1 MEDLPIGRTDDPPL
15 AGCEPAS
22 RMENLLYD
30 PFVSPEP
37 PPAPL
42 APAPAPT
49 PGPSSNAPRLSGPRR
64 AIATAVLS
72 VGLLALGGA
81 AVVLAADPS
90 PGTTTT
96 PNATTAPANGG
107 SGTAP
112 SAPTTPGAPG
122 TRPQHGQGAK
132 GDCPNMGGSGSGSSG
147 SGSSGSSNSTT
158 PAPQSSAD
166 PSQL

>member
-1 MEDLPIGRTDDPPL
+1 M
-15 AGCEPAS
+15 
-22 RMENLLYD
+22 YD

-42 APAPAPT
+42 APAPP
-49 PGPSSNAPRLSGPRR
+49 PSPASSPVGPRLSGPRR

-90 PGTTTT
+90 PSPTTT
-96 PNATTAPANGG
+96 PNAPTAPANGG

-112 SAPTTPGAPG
+112 SSPATPGTPG
-122 TRPQHGQGAK
+122 TRPQHGTGAK
-132 GDCPNMGGSGSGSSG
+132 FDCPNMGTSGSGA
-147 SGSSGSSNSTT
+147 SGSSGSSNGTT
-158 PAPQSSAD
+158 PAPQSSAN